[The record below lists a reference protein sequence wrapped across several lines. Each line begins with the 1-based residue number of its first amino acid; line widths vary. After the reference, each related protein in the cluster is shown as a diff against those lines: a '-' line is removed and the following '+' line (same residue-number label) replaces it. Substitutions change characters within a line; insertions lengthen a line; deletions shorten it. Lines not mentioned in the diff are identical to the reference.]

1 MGDRRIAQH
10 TGARPGAIT
19 LTPYPQ
25 TEIRQASF
33 RSVNPFPLMLET
45 DRLIIRPSDPAFAEE
60 VNAAIAAA
68 EAPGGG
74 RLQFRSVAEI
84 HRRVRR

>member
-10 TGARPGAIT
+10 TGARPRAIT

-45 DRLIIRPSDPAFAEE
+45 DRLLIRPSDPAFAKE
-60 VNAAIAAA
+60 VNAAIRA
-68 EAPGGG
+68 GVD
-74 RLQFRSVAEI
+74 RDTD
-84 HRRVRR
+84 